1 MAVEHEESDLIKQR
15 RAKLEAIK
23 SKGIYAYGGKFAVT
37 SSIKELTDNFADG
50 KSATIAG
57 RIMACRE
64 HGKAKFYDL
73 KDSTGKIQLYIKADI
88 VGPDAF
94 ELSNNTDIG
103 DFIGVSGETFKTR
116 TNEPSIKV
124 LKLEMLSKS
133 MRPLPEK
140 WHGLK
145 DVETRYRQR
154 YIDVVM
160 NDDVKK
166 VFVARS
172 NIVSEIRRFLDS
184 KGFLEVETPM
194 MQPIPGG
201 AAGKPFKTHHEALDM
216 DLYLRIAPELY
227 LKKLLVG
234 GFDKVYE
241 INRNFRNEGIS
252 TRHNPEFT
260 MLEVY
265 EAYSDCAGMM
275 KLTEDMITDLARK
288 IIGRTSFE
296 YQGKAIDLSKWEK
309 ISFALLMKEQF
320 GIIPEER
327 PEDWIKKLKGKGI
340 EIEGKELSRTQ
351 VINIVGELI
360 EPKAHNHPVFVVDMF
375 REMCPLAKTKKE
387 NSLLTDRFELYMGGM
402 EIANAYSELN
412 DPVEQKARFEAD
424 LGDTINDKRKTN
436 DELLTIDHDFIR
448 ALEYGMPPAGGL
460 GIGIDR
466 LVMILT
472 DSSSI
477 RDVILFPQLKL
488 ETSHKP
494 DSTLREVPRSENI

>member
-1 MAVEHEESDLIKQR
+1 MTIEREESDLIKQR
-15 RAKLEAIK
+15 RAKLDAIT
-23 SKGIYAYGGKFAVT
+23 SKGIYAYGGRFDIT
-37 SSIKELTDNFADG
+37 SSIKGIIDNFAEG
-50 KSATIAG
+50 AAVTIAG

-73 KDSTGKIQLYIKADI
+73 KDSTGKIQLYVKADI

-103 DFIGVSGETFKTR
+103 DFIGISGETFRTR

-124 LKLEMLSKS
+124 LKIEMLSKS
-133 MRPLPEK
+133 LRPLPEK

-154 YIDVVM
+154 YVDVIM

-172 NIVSEIRRFLDS
+172 NIVSGIRRFLDS

-194 MQPIPGG
+194 MQSIPGG

-227 LKKLLVG
+227 LKRLLVG

-252 TRHNPEFT
+252 VRHNPEFT

-275 KLTEDMITDLARK
+275 KLTEDMITNLAAK
-288 IIGRTSFE
+288 VTGKTNFE
-296 YQGKAIDLSKWEK
+296 YQGKTIDLSKWER
-309 ISFALLMKEQF
+309 ISFADLMKEQF
-320 GIIPEER
+320 GIVPEEKS
-327 PEDWIKKLKGKGI
+327 EEWIKKLKIKGI

-375 REMCPLAKTKKE
+375 TEMCPLAKTKRD
-387 NSLLTDRFELYMGGM
+387 NPLLTDRFELYMGGM

-412 DPVEQKARFEAD
+412 DPIEQNNRFKKDIAD
-424 LGDTINDKRKTN
+424 LKDKKN
-436 DELLTIDHDFIR
+436 KIDEDFVR

-472 DSSSI
+472 NSPSI
-477 RDVILFPQLKL
+477 RDVILFPQLKI
-488 ETSHKP
+488 
-494 DSTLREVPRSENI
+494 ENI